1 MIMKQILI
9 KAVKEVAEEEKI
21 PEEKIWELIPK
32 IKKRSEILR
41 GLKPR
46 GFFSSCIGLG
56 WIDGFLVGFEHSS
69 WLYPGLCLLH
79 S

>member
-32 IKKRSEILR
+32 IKKRI
-41 GLKPR
+41 K
-46 GFFSSCIGLG
+46 
-56 WIDGFLVGFEHSS
+56 V
-69 WLYPGLCLLH
+69 
-79 S
+79 